1 MTRNQGM
8 CGHDRPRPGI
18 DSHCEPGVAAVSG
31 GGPARSSTLKTPTPS
46 STPARTPRRAASLS
60 ARALATPE
68 PFVRL
73 FARRVQQE
81 GALDL
86 TQGDYKNAD
95 FAPHPEVVRAAQR
108 ITRNTVHSYGPAV
121 GRMDVRSEVA
131 EFFNRDGL
139 LDYPD
144 SEVRFQPDEVLF
156 TPGTRAGLAIVLEVL
171 GADGSG
177 VVVPRPSWEYDWF
190 IERAGKKVVELP
202 TSAPEFLPDPQEL
215 DRLLAR
221 GGVSS
226 VIVNNPHN
234 PTGRVYPRAL
244 VEELVR
250 VAVKHRCYVLY
261 DSVYQRL
268 DYVGWFVNPAFAC
281 PEWRDWV
288 VSLSGL
294 SKMDMFGASTGARAC
309 WLVISDQIRAHGV
322 RAREILANLSA
333 WLVATPS
340 TLAQDWALAALQS
353 PLAALRRPSP
363 YMRERR
369 DFMLR
374 AADALAPLGVERTDF
389 GGTFY
394 SPLAFPGLVGEPFD
408 RLRNGVH
415 ERAVVQ
421 DSVDAFELLLSGGV
435 GGIPFAAFAGGGA
448 GASRYGTWQR
458 LSYGSKDVKEL
469 AVFMDRVRARI
480 EQQGRFGA
488 GAAIPEAADAPLD
501 VVWKSTCTAEGY
513 AALDGLDARAF
524 AAARRRFLENPRH
537 ESLRLTG
544 TKHPDSTAHRAAQ
557 LGRALLAAPPAA
569 ANRARLA
576 LTHLEWNPLM
586 GARLEYQE
594 SIDDLLGPC
603 SEVLLDLEGR
613 QISPDWL
620 DVPEKVVL
628 ALLRHGIVPGED
640 RHILL
645 RVPNPFLEQDEEK
658 ISKILA
664 SVVRT
669 NVLFHLACER
679 LGITPQQNAIYEITV
694 PQVNST
700 AEIGAVIKIGALYQ
714 QAVAE
719 LFDGPAERV
728 DAFLAAR
735 VPPERRAELLA
746 RVARVRL
753 VPLCENVGAL
763 MHLPDL
769 LEKFYLALER
779 GIGLD
784 GLPTPDTF
792 RTSFERREAT
802 VRVFVAMSDTALQS
816 GKIATDAACALAIAG
831 REEAERRLVAHA
843 RRVDEPP
850 PAVTFLIGA
859 GRAGFR
865 GGFDAGHPGVIEQFS
880 RADGVTMQG
889 IRADT
894 PEGAERL
901 AAAFRAAVAG
911 LPATPQRGHVVA
923 ATDAESLARLLET
936 GVKAHTELLLRI
948 APLLAPF
955 GSLVPQTRVRIRATG
970 SASYGRSIPS
980 YPPEWGGGRTLPD
993 DRDLR
998 DAWPEGVTLP
1008 RAIVYNLACTTLGL
1022 PAISSD
1028 LAVLDRRAAVL
1039 LERHVPGY
1047 REIVASELPHFVRE
1061 AAGLVFG
1068 RKLAETT
1075 ARRCLRAAAALWVD
1089 ARPRAELVAPTCLF
1103 AMQYLRYMAEDSE
1116 SWDETKEHE
1125 SQTTREEELIR
1136 ETSSVAFAALC
1147 AERPGDRWPML
1158 QALVDAEDAAR
1169 LLLARELT
1177 LEEKREF
1184 VDLRIEGWLR
1194 TLPDALS
1201 RELRPE
1207 WSRLRELGKDEI
1219 TLDAIERLI
1228 ALEQLRGSR
1237 GA

>member
-1 MTRNQGM
+1 MS
-8 CGHDRPRPGI
+8 DL
-18 DSHCEPGVAAVSG
+18 
-31 GGPARSSTLKTPTPS
+31 STETT
-46 STPARTPRRAASLS
+46 STRRAAGGGSARALS

-68 PFVRL
+68 PFVRF

-95 FAPHPEVVRAAQR
+95 FKPHPEVVRAAQR

-121 GRMDVRSEVA
+121 GRMEVRSEVA

-139 LDYPD
+139 LDYPE
-144 SEVRFQPDEVLF
+144 SEVRFLPDEVLF
-156 TPGTRAGLAIVLEVL
+156 TPGTRSGLAFVLEVL
-171 GADGSG
+171 GEDGSG

-190 IERAGKKVVELP
+190 VERAGKRVVELP
-202 TSAPEFLPDPQEL
+202 TQAPEFLPDPEAL
-215 DRLLAR
+215 ARLLAK
-221 GGVSS
+221 GGISS
-226 VIVNNPHN
+226 LILNNPHN
-234 PTGRVYPRAL
+234 PTGRVFPRAL

-250 VAVKHRCYVLY
+250 VAVEHRCYVLY

-288 VSLSGL
+288 VTLSGL

-309 WLVISDQIRAHGV
+309 WLVISDQIRANGV

-369 DFMLR
+369 DFMVK
-374 AADALAPLGVERTDF
+374 AADELRPLGVERTDF

-408 RLRNGVH
+408 RRRNGLC
-415 ERAVVQ
+415 EKAVVKN
-421 DSVDAFELLLSGGV
+421 SVDAFELLLSGAV
-435 GGIPFAAFAGGGA
+435 GGIPFAAFAGGPEGA
-448 GASRYGTWQR
+448 FRYGTWQR

-469 AVFMDRVRARI
+469 AVFVDRVRERILRQARL
-480 EQQGRFGA
+480 GSSA
-488 GAAIPEAADAPLD
+488 PATVPPATPPDA
-501 VVWKSTCTAEGY
+501 VWESTCTAAGY
-513 AALDGLDARAF
+513 GALDGLDREQF
-524 AAARRRFLENPRH
+524 AAARRRFLADARH
-537 ESLRLTG
+537 ERLRLTG
-544 TKHPDSTAHRAAQ
+544 TKHPDSTAHRAGQ
-557 LGRALLAAPPAA
+557 LERALRAAPEDAPD
-569 ANRARLA
+569 RARLA

-586 GARLEYQE
+586 EARQEYEE
-594 SIDDLLGPC
+594 SIADLLGPC
-603 SEVLLDLEGR
+603 SEVLLDMEGR

-628 ALLRHGIVPGED
+628 ALLRLGVVPGED
-640 RHILL
+640 RHLL
-645 RVPNPFLEQDEEK
+645 FRVPNPFIEQDEEK
-658 ISKILA
+658 VTRILA
-664 SVVRT
+664 SVARA

-679 LGITPQQNAIYEITV
+679 VGIAPKQNAIHEITV

-700 AEIGAVIKIGALYQ
+700 AEIGAVVKIGTLYHQALQ
-714 QAVAE
+714 G
-719 LFDGPAERV
+719 LFDGSPERG

-735 VPPERRAELLA
+735 VPRSRRAELLA
-746 RVARVRL
+746 RVACVRL

-763 MHLPDL
+763 ARLPDL
-769 LEKFYLALER
+769 LEAFYLALER
-779 GIGLD
+779 GLGVED
-784 GLPTPDTF
+784 LPDPRTF
-792 RTSFERREAT
+792 RTAFEDREAV
-802 VRVFVAMSDTALQS
+802 VRVFVAMSDTAEQS
-816 GKIATDAACALAIAG
+816 GKLATDAACTLALAG
-831 REEAERRLVAHA
+831 REEAERRLAEHA
-843 RRVDEPP
+843 RRVGEPAP
-850 PAVTFLIGA
+850 SVTFLIGA

-865 GGFDAGHPGVIEQFS
+865 GGLDPAHPGVLRQFA
-880 RADGVTMQG
+880 RADGITLQG
-889 IRADT
+889 IRTDAPADAARVADGFRR
-894 PEGAERL
+894 EAAQR
-901 AAAFRAAVAG
+901 AAANGGSVVT
-911 LPATPQRGHVVA
+911 PA
-923 ATDAESLARLLET
+923 DAESLAKLLEAGT
-936 GVKAHTELLLRI
+936 KAHTETLLRI

-970 SASYGRSIPS
+970 SVSYGRSIPT
-980 YPPEWGGGRTLPD
+980 YPEEWGGGRTLPD
-993 DRDLR
+993 IRDLR

-1022 PAISSD
+1022 PAVTSD
-1028 LAVLDRRAAVL
+1028 LGVLDRRAAVL
-1039 LERHVPGY
+1039 LGRHSPGY
-1047 REIVASELPHFVRE
+1047 REIVASELPCFVKE
-1061 AAGLVFG
+1061 SAALVFG

-1075 ARRCLRAAAALWVD
+1075 ARRCVRAAAALWVD
-1089 ARPRAELVAPTCLF
+1089 ARTREELIAPTCLF
-1103 AMQYLRYMAEDSE
+1103 AMEYLRYLAEDSE

-1136 ETSSVAFAALC
+1136 ETSSVAFVALC
-1147 AERPGDRWPML
+1147 AERPGDRWPVL
-1158 QALVDAEDAAR
+1158 QTLVDSEDASR

-1194 TLPDALS
+1194 TLEAALAS
-1201 RELRPE
+1201 ELRRE
-1207 WSRLRELGKDEI
+1207 WSGLRELGKDEL
-1219 TLDAIERLI
+1219 TLDAIRRLVS
-1228 ALEQLRGSR
+1228 LESLRGSR

>member
-1 MTRNQGM
+1 MRGKS
-8 CGHDRPRPGI
+8 P
-18 DSHCEPGVAAVSG
+18 AA
-31 GGPARSSTLKTPTPS
+31 ALST
-46 STPARTPRRAASLS
+46 
-60 ARALATPE
+60 RALATPE

-144 SEVRFQPDEVLF
+144 SEVRFLPDEVLF

-202 TSAPEFLPDPQEL
+202 TSAPEFLPDPRDL

-221 GGVSS
+221 GGISS
-226 VIVNNPHN
+226 VILNNPHN
-234 PTGRVYPRAL
+234 PTGRVYPREL
-244 VEELVR
+244 VEDLVR
-250 VAVKHRCYVLY
+250 VAVRHRCYVLY

-268 DYVGWFVNPAFAC
+268 DYVGWFVNPAFAN

-309 WLVISDQIRAHGV
+309 WLVLSDQIRANGV
-322 RAREILANLSA
+322 RAREVLANLSA

-369 DFMLR
+369 DFMLQ
-374 AADALAPLGVERTDF
+374 AADELAPLGVERTDF

-394 SPLAFPGLVGEPFD
+394 APLAFPGLVGEPFD

-415 ERAVVQ
+415 EPAIVQ
-421 DSVDAFELLLSGGV
+421 NSIDAFEFLLSGGV
-435 GGIPFAAFAGGGA
+435 GGIPFAAFAGGSA
-448 GASRYGTWQR
+448 AIDRYGTWQR

-469 AVFMDRVRARI
+469 AVFMDRVKARI
-480 EQQGRFGA
+480 EQQGRLGSA
-488 GAAIPEAADAPLD
+488 AAVAVQGAAPEDS
-501 VVWKSTCTAEGY
+501 VWRSVCTARGY
-513 AALDGLDARAF
+513 DALDGLDPAEF

-537 ESLRLTG
+537 EALRLTG
-544 TKHPDSTAHRAAQ
+544 TKHPDSTAHRAGQ
-557 LGRALLAAPPAA
+557 LARALRAAPADAPD
-569 ANRARLA
+569 RAHLA

-586 GARLEYQE
+586 EARLEYEE
-594 SIDDLLGPC
+594 SVADLLGPC

-640 RHILL
+640 RHLL
-645 RVPNPFLEQDEEK
+645 VRVPNPFIEQDEEK
-658 ISKILA
+658 VSKILA
-664 SVVRT
+664 SVARA
-669 NVLFHLACER
+669 NVLFHLACQR
-679 LGITPQQNAIYEITV
+679 LGHRPAQNAIYEISV
-694 PQVNST
+694 PQVNSS
-700 AEIGAVIKIGALYQ
+700 AEIGAVIKIGTLYR
-714 QAVAE
+714 QAAAG
-719 LFDGPAERV
+719 LFGGPVGHADE
-728 DAFLAAR
+728 FLAAR
-735 VPPERRAELLA
+735 VAHEARAALLD
-746 RVARVRL
+746 RITRVRL

-763 MHLPDL
+763 AHLPDL
-769 LEKFYLALER
+769 LDAFYHALER
-779 GIGLD
+779 GIGAAD
-784 GLPTPDTF
+784 LPTPESFCTTF
-792 RTSFERREAT
+792 EPTEAV

-816 GKIATDAACALAIAG
+816 GKIATDAAYTLAVAAREATEQRLAARAAPLAL
-831 REEAERRLVAHA
+831 
-843 RRVDEPP
+843 PP
-850 PAVTFLIGA
+850 PRVAFLVGA

-865 GGFDAGHPGVIEQFS
+865 GGFDPAHPGVITQFA
-880 RADGVTMQG
+880 RAEGVTLQG
-889 IRADT
+889 IRADA
-894 PEGAERL
+894 PEDARRL
-901 AAAFRAAVAG
+901 AAAFRAEVAAREATPDRTHG
-911 LPATPQRGHVVA
+911 LPAS
-923 ATDAESLARLLET
+923 DAEALAKVLEA
-936 GVKAHTELLLRI
+936 GVHAHTETLLRT

-970 SASYGRSIPS
+970 SVNYGRSIPS
-980 YPPEWGGGRTLPD
+980 YPPEWGGGVSLPD

-1022 PAISSD
+1022 PAVTSD
-1028 LAVLDRRAAVL
+1028 LSVLDRRTAVL

-1047 REIVASELPHFVRE
+1047 REIVASELPSFVRE
-1061 AAGLVFG
+1061 AAALIFG

-1075 ARRCLRAAAALWVD
+1075 ARRCQRAAAALWID
-1089 ARPRAELVAPTCLF
+1089 ARPRADLVAPTCLF
-1103 AMQYLRYMAEDSE
+1103 AMQYLRYLAEDSE

-1125 SQTTREEELIR
+1125 SRTTREEELIR

-1147 AERPGDRWPML
+1147 SERPGDRWTVL
-1158 QALVDAEDAAR
+1158 QAMVDAEDAPR

-1184 VDLRIEGWLR
+1184 TDLRIEGWLR
-1194 TLPDALS
+1194 GLPDVLS
-1201 RELRPE
+1201 LELRRD
-1207 WSRLRELGKDEI
+1207 WSRLRELPKDEF
-1219 TLDAIERLI
+1219 TLDATERLV
-1228 ALEQLRGSR
+1228 ALEKLRGSR

>member
-1 MTRNQGM
+1 VRDTIESLQTEA
-8 CGHDRPRPGI
+8 PLPKQ
-18 DSHCEPGVAAVSG
+18 
-31 GGPARSSTLKTPTPS
+31 ARRPS
-46 STPARTPRRAASLS
+46 SVGTLS
-60 ARALATPE
+60 ARSLSTPE
-68 PFVRL
+68 PFVRQ
-73 FARRVQQE
+73 FSRRVQQE

-121 GRMDVRSEVA
+121 GRMDVRTEVA

-139 LDYPD
+139 LDYPG
-144 SEVRFQPDEVLF
+144 SEVRFLPDEVMF
-156 TPGTRAGLAIVLEVL
+156 TPGTRAGLSFVLEVL

-190 IERAGKKVVELP
+190 VERAGKTVVELP
-202 TSAPEFLPDPQEL
+202 TAAPEFLPDPAEL
-215 DRLLAR
+215 DRLLGR
-221 GGVSS
+221 GGISS

-234 PTGRVYPRAL
+234 PTGRVYPRPL

-268 DYVGWFVNPAFAC
+268 DYVGWFVNPAFAS

-309 WLVISDQIRAHGV
+309 WLVISDQIRSNGV
-322 RAREILANLSA
+322 RARDILANLSA

-369 DFMLR
+369 DFMAQ
-374 AADALAPLGVERTDF
+374 AADELASLGVERTDF

-415 ERAVVQ
+415 ERAVVK

-435 GGIPFAAFAGGGA
+435 GGIPFAAFAGGRDA
-448 GASRYGTWQR
+448 AARYGTWQR

-469 AVFMDRVRARI
+469 AVFIDRVRCRI
-480 EQQGRFGA
+480 EQQGRLGSS
-488 GAAIPEAADAPLD
+488 APPSVARPARSANDD
-501 VVWKSTCTAEGY
+501 VWESVCTAMGY
-513 AALDGLDARAF
+513 DALDGLDPMAF
-524 AAARRRFLENPRH
+524 AAARRRFLEDPRH
-537 ESLRLTG
+537 EALRLTG
-544 TKHPDSTAHRAAQ
+544 TKHPDSTAHRAEQ
-557 LGRALLAAPPAA
+557 LARALRAAPDDSAD
-569 ANRARLA
+569 RARVA
-576 LTHLEWNPLM
+576 LTHLEWHPLM
-586 GARLEYQE
+586 EARDEYEE
-594 SIDDLLGPC
+594 SIADVLGPC

-620 DVPEKVVL
+620 EVPEKVVL
-628 ALLRHGIVPGED
+628 ALLRHGVVPGED
-640 RHILL
+640 RHLL
-645 RVPNPFLEQDEEK
+645 FRVPNPFIEQDEEK

-664 SVVRT
+664 SVARA

-679 LGITPQQNAIYEITV
+679 VGVVPRQNAIYELTV

-700 AEIGAVIKIGALYQ
+700 AEIGAVVKIGTLYL
-714 QAVAE
+714 QAVAG
-719 LFDGPAERV
+719 LFDGPGEQA
-728 DAFLAAR
+728 DAFLAER
-735 VPPERRAELLA
+735 VPEGRRAELLA

-763 MHLPDL
+763 AHLPDL
-769 LEKFYLALER
+769 LEGFYEALER
-779 GIGLD
+779 GLGVAD
-784 GLPTPDTF
+784 LPTPATF
-792 RTSFERREAT
+792 RTSFERPEAV
-802 VRVFVAMSDTALQS
+802 VRVFVAMSDTAEQS
-816 GKIATDAACALAIAG
+816 GKLATDAALALAVAG
-831 REEAERRLVAHA
+831 REEAARRLAAHA
-843 RRVDEPP
+843 RRIGEPAP
-850 PAVTFLIGA
+850 SVTFLVGA

-865 GGFDAGHPGVIEQFS
+865 GGFDPAHPGVLRQFA

-889 IRADT
+889 IRADA
-894 PEGAERL
+894 PEDEARL
-901 AAAFRAAVAG
+901 ATAFRAE
-911 LPATPQRGHVVA
+911 VA
-923 ATDAESLARLLET
+923 ARAAERGTALPVTDADSLTKLLEA
-936 GVKAHTELLLRI
+936 GVKAHTETLLRI
-948 APLLAPF
+948 APLVAPF

-970 SASYGRSIPS
+970 SVNYGRSIPT
-980 YPPEWGGGRTLPD
+980 YPEEWGGGRTLPD
-993 DRDLR
+993 NRDLR

-1008 RAIVYNLACTTLGL
+1008 RAIVYNLAGTTLGL
-1022 PAISSD
+1022 PAVTSD
-1028 LAVLDRRAAVL
+1028 LVVLDRRAAVL
-1039 LERHVPGY
+1039 LDRHAPGY
-1047 REIVASELPHFVRE
+1047 REIVASELPCFVKE
-1061 AAGLVFG
+1061 SVALVFG

-1075 ARRCLRAAAALWVD
+1075 ARRCQRAAAALWVD
-1089 ARPRAELVAPTCLF
+1089 ARVREDLVAPTCLF
-1103 AMQYLRYMAEDSE
+1103 AMEYLRYLAEDSE

-1125 SQTTREEELIR
+1125 SQTTREEELVR

-1147 AERPGDRWPML
+1147 AERPGDRWPVL
-1158 QALVDAEDAAR
+1158 QTLVDAEEAPR

-1194 TLPDALS
+1194 ALPDVLS
-1201 RELRPE
+1201 AELRRE
-1207 WSRLRELGKDEI
+1207 WSRLRELGKDEL
-1219 TLDAIERLI
+1219 TLDAIQRLI
-1228 ALEQLRGSR
+1228 ALEKLRGSR

>member
-1 MTRNQGM
+1 MRGTP
-8 CGHDRPRPGI
+8 HVP
-18 DSHCEPGVAAVSG
+18 SL
-31 GGPARSSTLKTPTPS
+31 ST
-46 STPARTPRRAASLS
+46 LS

-68 PFVRL
+68 PFVRQ

-86 TQGDYKNAD
+86 TQGDYKNSD

-121 GRMDVRSEVA
+121 GRMDVRNEVA

-139 LDYPD
+139 LDYPGT
-144 SEVRFQPDEVLF
+144 EVRFLPDEVLF

-202 TSAPEFLPDPQEL
+202 TSAPEFLPDPADL
-215 DRLLAR
+215 DRLLA
-221 GGVSS
+221 GGGISCL
-226 VIVNNPHN
+226 ILNNPHN
-234 PTGRVYPRAL
+234 PTGRVYPRELVEAL
-244 VEELVR
+244 VATAVR
-250 VAVKHRCYVLY
+250 HRCYVLY

-268 DYVGWFVNPAFAC
+268 DYVDWFVNPAFAS
-281 PEWRDWV
+281 PEWRNYV

-309 WLVISDQIRAHGV
+309 WLVISDQIRSNGV

-353 PLAALRRPSP
+353 PLASLRRPSP

-374 AADALAPLGVERTDF
+374 AADTLAPLGIERTDF

-394 SPLAFPGLVGEPFD
+394 APLAFPGLVGEPFD

-415 ERAVVQ
+415 ERAVVRN
-421 DSVDAFELLLSGGV
+421 SVDAFEFLLSGGV
-435 GGIPFAAFAGGGA
+435 GGIPFAAFGGGPDA
-448 GASRYGTWQR
+448 ADRYGTWQR

-469 AVFMDRVRARI
+469 AVFMDRVRTRI
-480 EQQGRFGA
+480 EQQGRL
-488 GAAIPEAADAPLD
+488 GAAAVAPD
-501 VVWKSTCTAEGY
+501 RERTVNDTVWASTCTAEGY
-513 AALDGLDARAF
+513 GALDGLDPGAF
-524 AAARRRFLENPRH
+524 ASARRRFLENPRH
-537 ESLRLTG
+537 EDLRLTG
-544 TKHPDSTAHRAAQ
+544 TKHPDSTAHRAEQ
-557 LGRALLAAPPAA
+557 LERALRAADGAED
-569 ANRARLA
+569 RARVA
-576 LTHLEWNPLM
+576 LTHIEWNPLM
-586 GARLEYQE
+586 EARLEYE
-594 SIDDLLGPC
+594 ETVRDLLGPC

-628 ALLRHGIVPGED
+628 ALLRHGVVPGDD
-640 RHILL
+640 RHLLL

-658 ISKILA
+658 VSKILA
-664 SVVRT
+664 SVARA
-669 NVLFHLACER
+669 NLLFHLACER
-679 LGITPQQNAIYEITV
+679 VGVVPRQNAIYEISV

-700 AEIGAVIKIGALYQ
+700 AEIGAVTKIGTMYL
-714 QAVAE
+714 QAIDG
-719 LFDGPAERV
+719 LFDGAGERI
-728 DAFLAAR
+728 DAFLSAR
-735 VPPERRAELLA
+735 VPDARRAEL
-746 RVARVRL
+746 RRQVARVRL

-763 MHLPDL
+763 AHLPDL
-769 LEKFYLALER
+769 LEQFYLALER
-779 GIGLD
+779 GIGID
-784 GLPTPDTF
+784 GVPTPATF
-792 RTSFERREAT
+792 CTGPEAAEAI

-816 GKIATDAACALAIAG
+816 GKLATDAAYVLAAAG
-831 REEAERRLVAHA
+831 REEAERRLALRAA
-843 RRVDEPP
+843 RSGHPAPRV
-850 PAVTFLIGA
+850 TLLIGA
-859 GRAGFR
+859 GRTGFR
-865 GGFDAGHPGVIEQFS
+865 GGFDPRHPGVIRQFAQ
-880 RADGVTMQG
+880 ADGVTLQG
-889 IRADT
+889 IRADAPDET
-894 PEGAERL
+894 LQL
-901 AAAFRAAVAG
+901 AAAFRAD
-911 LPATPQRGHVVA
+911 VA
-923 ATDAESLARLLET
+923 ARGGRRETLARSDAESIAKLMQE
-936 GVKAHTELLLRI
+936 GVKAHTETLLRI

-970 SASYGRSIPS
+970 SANYGRSIPT
-980 YPPEWGGGRTLPD
+980 YPPEWGGGTVLPD

-1022 PAISSD
+1022 PAVTSD
-1028 LAVLDRRAAVL
+1028 LGVLDRRAAVL
-1039 LERHVPGY
+1039 LDRHVPGY
-1047 REIVASELPHFVRE
+1047 REIIASELPAFVKE
-1061 AAGLVFG
+1061 AAALVFG

-1089 ARPRAELVAPTCLF
+1089 ARSRQDLVAPTCLF

-1125 SQTTREEELIR
+1125 SRTTREEELVR
-1136 ETSSVAFAALC
+1136 ETSSVAFVALG
-1147 AERPGDRWPML
+1147 AERPGDRWPVL
-1158 QALVDAEDAAR
+1158 QSMVDAEDAPR

-1201 RELRPE
+1201 RDLRRE
-1207 WSRLRELGKDEI
+1207 WARLRELPRAAFE
-1219 TLDAIERLI
+1219 LDAIRRLI
-1228 ALEQLRGSR
+1228 ELERLRGSR

>member
-1 MTRNQGM
+1 MPSK
-8 CGHDRPRPGI
+8 PR
-18 DSHCEPGVAAVSG
+18 
-31 GGPARSSTLKTPTPS
+31 KTP
-46 STPARTPRRAASLS
+46 AGGLS
-60 ARALATPE
+60 ARALSTPE

-108 ITRNTVHSYGPAV
+108 ITRNSVHSYGPAV

-190 IERAGKKVVELP
+190 IERAGKRVVELP
-202 TSAPEFLPDPQEL
+202 TAAPEFLPDPRALE
-215 DRLLAR
+215 RLLED
-221 GGVSS
+221 GGISC
-226 VIVNNPHN
+226 VILNNPHN
-234 PTGRVYPRAL
+234 PTGRVYPREL

-268 DYVGWFVNPAFAC
+268 DYVGWFVNPAFAN

-309 WLVISDQIRAHGV
+309 WLVISDQVGANGV

-369 DFMLR
+369 DFMLK
-374 AADALAPLGVERTDF
+374 AADELAPLGVERTDF

-394 SPLAFPGLVGEPFD
+394 APLAFPGLVGETFD

-415 ERAVVQ
+415 ERAIVK

-435 GGIPFAAFAGGGA
+435 GGIPFAAFAGGGS
-448 GASRYGTWQR
+448 GAARYGTWQR

-480 EQQGRFGA
+480 ETQGRLGA
-488 GAAIPEAADAPLD
+488 GATLPPPAPTPLEA
-501 VVWKSTCTAEGY
+501 VWASSCTAEGY
-513 AALDGLDARAF
+513 DALDGLERAAF
-524 AAARRRFLENPRH
+524 DAARRRFLEDPRR
-537 ESLRLTG
+537 ETLRLTG
-544 TKHPDSTAHRAAQ
+544 TKHPDSTAHRAEQ
-557 LGRALLAAPPAA
+557 LERALRAAPSDAP
-569 ANRARLA
+569 NRARLA

-586 GARLEYQE
+586 EARLEYQE
-594 SIDDLLGPC
+594 SVADLLGPC
-603 SEVLLDLEGR
+603 SETLLDLEGR
-613 QISPDWL
+613 QISPEWL

-628 ALLRHGIVPGED
+628 ALLRHGVIPGDD
-640 RHILL
+640 RHILF
-645 RVPNPFLEQDEEK
+645 RVPNPFVEQDEEK
-658 ISKILA
+658 VSKILA
-664 SVVRT
+664 SVARS

-679 LGITPQQNAIYEITV
+679 LGVTPRRNAIHEITV
-694 PQVNST
+694 PQVNSS
-700 AEIGAVIKIGALYQ
+700 AEIGAIVKIGTLYL
-714 QAVAE
+714 QAVDD
-719 LFDGPAERV
+719 LFEGPPERV
-728 DAFLAAR
+728 DAFLAGRVAPAARDALIAR
-735 VPPERRAELLA
+735 VKQ
-746 RVARVRL
+746 VRL

-763 MHLPDL
+763 MHLPEM
-769 LEKFYLALER
+769 LERFYHALER
-779 GIGLD
+779 GIGVT
-784 GLPTPDTF
+784 GLPTPAMLRDGL
-792 RTSFERREAT
+792 EARESI

-816 GKIATDAACALAIAG
+816 GKVAADVACTLAVAG
-831 REEAERRLVAHA
+831 REEAERRLAARA
-843 RRVDEPP
+843 RRCGEPAP
-850 PAVTFLIGA
+850 TVTFLVGA

-865 GGFDAGHPGVIEQFS
+865 GGFDPAHPGVIEQFS
-880 RADGVTMQG
+880 RADGVTLQG
-889 IRADT
+889 IRADA
-894 PEGAERL
+894 PEETTRL
-901 AAAFRAAVAG
+901 AAALRAACAARPA
-911 LPATPQRGHVVA
+911 LPPRGHPVP
-923 ATDAESLARLLET
+923 ATDAESLARLLEA
-936 GVKAHTELLLRI
+936 GVGAHTDLLLRI
-948 APLLAPF
+948 SPLIAPF

-970 SASYGRSIPS
+970 SASYGRSIPG
-980 YPPEWGGGRTLPD
+980 YPPEWGGGATLPD

-1022 PAISSD
+1022 PAVTSDIS
-1028 LAVLDRRAAVL
+1028 VLDRRAAVL

-1047 REIVASELPHFVRE
+1047 REIIASELPFFVKE

-1068 RKLAETT
+1068 RKLADTV

-1089 ARPRAELVAPTCLF
+1089 ARPRPDLLAPTCLF
-1103 AMQYLRYMAEDSE
+1103 AMQYLRYLAEDSE

-1125 SQTTREEELIR
+1125 SRTTRDEELIR

-1147 AERPGDRWPML
+1147 ADRPGERWPVL
-1158 QALVDAEDAAR
+1158 QAMVDAEDATR

-1194 TLPDALS
+1194 ALPDALS
-1201 RELRPE
+1201 HELRPQ

-1219 TLDAIERLI
+1219 TLDAIERLV
-1228 ALEQLRGSR
+1228 ALERLRGSR

>member
-1 MTRNQGM
+1 MRGK
-8 CGHDRPRPGI
+8 H
-18 DSHCEPGVAAVSG
+18 VASA
-31 GGPARSSTLKTPTPS
+31 
-46 STPARTPRRAASLS
+46 LS
-60 ARALATPE
+60 VRALSTPE

-144 SEVRFQPDEVLF
+144 SEVRFLPDEVLF
-156 TPGTRAGLAIVLEVL
+156 TPGTRAGLPIVLEVL

-177 VVVPRPSWEYDWF
+177 VVVTRPSWEYDWF
-190 IERAGKKVVELP
+190 VERAGKKVVELP
-202 TSAPEFLPDPQEL
+202 TTAPEFLPDPQQL
-215 DRLLAR
+215 DRLLAK

-226 VIVNNPHN
+226 VIINNPHN

-288 VSLSGL
+288 VTMSGL

-309 WLVISDQIRAHGV
+309 WLVISDQIRSNGV

-374 AADALAPLGVERTDF
+374 ATDEIASLGVERTDF

-415 ERAVVQ
+415 EKAVVRN
-421 DSVDAFELLLSGGV
+421 SVDAFELLLSGGV
-435 GGIPFAAFAGGGA
+435 GGIPFVAFAGSHDGA
-448 GASRYGTWQR
+448 DRYGTWQR

-469 AVFMDRVRARI
+469 AVFMERVRARI
-480 EQQGRFGA
+480 EKQGRL
-488 GAAIPEAADAPLD
+488 GAAASAPAEPRSPQDA
-501 VVWKSTCTAEGY
+501 VWESACTDRGY
-513 AALDGLDARAF
+513 EALDGLDPREF
-524 AAARRRFLENPRH
+524 AAARRRFLEHPRH
-537 ESLRLTG
+537 EALRLTG
-544 TKHPDSTAHRAAQ
+544 TKHPDSTAHRAEQ
-557 LGRALLAAPPAA
+557 LDRALRAAPADAPD
-569 ANRARLA
+569 RAHVA

-586 GARLEYQE
+586 EARLEYEE
-594 SIDDLLGPC
+594 SIADLLGPC
-603 SEVLLDLEGR
+603 SEVLIDLEGR

-640 RHILL
+640 RHVLL
-645 RVPNPFLEQDEEK
+645 RVPNPFIEQDEEK
-658 ISKILA
+658 VSKILA
-664 SVVRT
+664 SVART

-679 LGITPQQNAIYEITV
+679 VGLAPRQNAICEITV

-700 AEIGAVIKIGALYQ
+700 AEIGAVIKIGTLYL
-714 QAVAE
+714 QAVAG
-719 LFDGPAERV
+719 LFAGSSERL
-728 DAFLAAR
+728 DAFLAGR
-735 VPPERRAELLA
+735 VPEARRAEMIA
-746 RVARVRL
+746 RVSRVRL

-763 MHLPDL
+763 AQLPDL
-769 LEKFYLALER
+769 LEIFYRALER
-779 GIGLD
+779 GLGVE
-784 GLPTPDTF
+784 GLPTPDSF
-792 RTSFERREAT
+792 RTAFDSAESQ

-816 GKIATDAACALAIAG
+816 GKLATDAACTLAIAG
-831 REEAERRLVAHA
+831 REEAERRLASHA
-843 RRVDEPP
+843 QRLGEPAP
-850 PAVTFLIGA
+850 RVTFLIGA

-865 GGFDAGHPGVIEQFS
+865 GGFDPAHPGVIAQFS
-880 RADGVTMQG
+880 SADGVTLQG
-889 IRADT
+889 IRADS
-894 PEGAERL
+894 PEDTDRL
-901 AAAFRAAVAG
+901 AAAYRAE
-911 LPATPQRGHVVA
+911 VA
-923 ATDAESLARLLET
+923 ARESASGRAHALSGGDAESLRKVLEA
-936 GVKAHTELLLRI
+936 GVGAHTETLLRI
-948 APLLAPF
+948 APLLASF
-955 GSLVPQTRVRIRATG
+955 GGLVPQTRVRIRATG
-970 SASYGRSIPS
+970 SVNYGRSIPT
-980 YPPEWGGGRTLPD
+980 YPPEWGGGKTLPD

-1022 PAISSD
+1022 PAVTSD
-1028 LAVLDRRAAVL
+1028 LSVIDRRTAVL

-1047 REIVASELPHFVRE
+1047 REIVASELPNFVKD
-1061 AAGLVFG
+1061 AAALIFG

-1075 ARRCLRAAAALWVD
+1075 ARRCQRAAAALWID
-1089 ARPRAELVAPTCLF
+1089 ARARQDLAAPTCLF

-1116 SWDETKEHE
+1116 CWDETKEHE
-1125 SQTTREEELIR
+1125 SRTTREEELIR

-1147 AERPGDRWPML
+1147 AERPGDRWSLL
-1158 QALVDAEDAAR
+1158 QAMVDAEDAPR
-1169 LLLARELT
+1169 LLLARELSI
-1177 LEEKREF
+1177 EEKREF

-1194 TLPDALS
+1194 GLPDALS
-1201 RELRPE
+1201 RDLRPE
-1207 WSRLRELGKDEI
+1207 WARLRELGEDEFR
-1219 TLDAIERLI
+1219 LDAIDRLI
-1228 ALEQLRGSR
+1228 RLEVLRGSR

>member
-1 MTRNQGM
+1 MKNREV
-8 CGHDRPRPGI
+8 CD
-18 DSHCEPGVAAVSG
+18 
-31 GGPARSSTLKTPTPS
+31 S
-46 STPARTPRRAASLS
+46 STPEYPMRGTPFASELS
-60 ARALATPE
+60 SRALATPE
-68 PFVRL
+68 PFVRM

-121 GRMDVRSEVA
+121 GRMDVRNEVA
-131 EFFNRDGL
+131 EFFNRDGMI
-139 LDYPD
+139 DYPGT
-144 SEVRFQPDEVLF
+144 EVRFLPDEVLF

-177 VVVPRPSWEYDWF
+177 VVVTRPSWEYDWF

-202 TSAPEFLPDPQEL
+202 TTAPGFLPDPQEL
-215 DRLLAR
+215 DRILGR
-221 GGVSS
+221 GGISS
-226 VIVNNPHN
+226 LILNNPHN
-234 PTGRVYPRAL
+234 PTGRVYPRDL

-268 DYVGWFVNPAFAC
+268 DYLGWFVNPAFAS
-281 PEWRDWV
+281 PEWRDYV
-288 VSLSGL
+288 ISLSGL

-309 WLVISDQIRAHGV
+309 WLVISDQIRTNGV

-374 AADALAPLGVERTDF
+374 AADELAPLGIERTDF

-394 SPLAFPGLVGEPFD
+394 APLAFPGLVGEPFD
-408 RLRNGVH
+408 RLRNGIH
-415 ERAVVQ
+415 EKAVVRN
-421 DSVDAFELLLSGGV
+421 SVDAFEFLLSGGV
-435 GGIPFAAFAGGGA
+435 GGIPFAAFAGGA
-448 GASRYGTWQR
+448 DSADRYGTWQR

-480 EQQGRFGA
+480 EQQGRL
-488 GAAIPEAADAPLD
+488 GAAAAAPERARSPNDD
-501 VVWKSTCTAEGY
+501 VWESTCTEQGY
-513 AALDGLDARAF
+513 AALDGLEPRAF

-537 ESLRLTG
+537 EDLRLTG
-544 TKHPDSTAHRAAQ
+544 TKHPDSTAHRAEQ
-557 LGRALLAAPPAA
+557 LERALRAAPAGAPD
-569 ANRARLA
+569 RAHAA
-576 LTHLEWNPLM
+576 LTHIEWNPLM
-586 GARLEYQE
+586 EARLEYEE
-594 SIDDLLGPC
+594 SIADLLGPC
-603 SEVLLDLEGR
+603 TEVLLDLEGR

-628 ALLRHGIVPGED
+628 ALLRHGVVPGED
-640 RHILL
+640 RHLLL

-658 ISKILA
+658 VSKILA
-664 SVVRT
+664 SVARA
-669 NVLFHLACER
+669 NLLFLLACER
-679 LGITPQQNAIYEITV
+679 VGFAPTQNAIYEISV
-694 PQVNST
+694 PQVNSA
-700 AEIGAVIKIGALYQ
+700 AEIGAVTKIGTMYL
-714 QAVAE
+714 QAVDG
-719 LFDGPAERV
+719 LFEGPGDRV
-728 DAFLAAR
+728 DAFLGAR
-735 VPPERRAELLA
+735 VPESRRAELLA
-746 RVARVRL
+746 RVSRVRL

-763 MHLPDL
+763 AHLPEL
-769 LEKFYLALER
+769 LEQFYMALER
-779 GIGLD
+779 GIGKGD
-784 GLPTPDTF
+784 LPTPDTF
-792 RTSFERREAT
+792 RTSFERAEAI

-816 GKIATDAACALAIAG
+816 GKLATDTAYTLAVAG
-831 REEAERRLVAHA
+831 REEAERRLALRAA
-843 RRVDEPP
+843 RSGH
-850 PAVTFLIGA
+850 PAPKVTFLIGA

-865 GGFDAGHPGVIEQFS
+865 GGFDPRHPGVIRQFAN
-880 RADGVTMQG
+880 ADGVTLQG
-889 IRADT
+889 IRADSPQET
-894 PEGAERL
+894 LQL
-901 AAAFRAAVAG
+901 AAAFRAEVAAH
-911 LPATPQRGHVVA
+911 ATPKDAQHAMSRA
-923 ATDAESLARLLET
+923 DAESMAKLLHE
-936 GVKAHTELLLRI
+936 GVKAHTETLLRI

-970 SASYGRSIPS
+970 SANYGRSIPT
-980 YPPEWGGGRTLPD
+980 YPPEWGGGTTLPD

-1022 PAISSD
+1022 PAVTSD

-1039 LERHVPGY
+1039 LDRHVPGY
-1047 REIVASELPHFVRE
+1047 REIIASELPAFVKE
-1061 AAGLVFG
+1061 AAALVFG
-1068 RKLAETT
+1068 RKLAETA

-1089 ARPRAELVAPTCLF
+1089 ARSRQDLVAPTCLF

-1116 SWDETKEHE
+1116 CWDETKEHE

-1136 ETSSVAFAALC
+1136 ETSSIAFAALC
-1147 AERPGDRWPML
+1147 AERPGDRWPIL
-1158 QALVDAEDAAR
+1158 QAMVDAEDAPR

-1177 LEEKREF
+1177 IEEKREF

-1201 RELRPE
+1201 HELRRE
-1207 WSRLRELGKDEI
+1207 WSQLRELPKAEFE
-1219 TLDAIERLI
+1219 LDAVRRLI
-1228 ALEQLRGSR
+1228 DLEKLRGSR

>member
-1 MTRNQGM
+1 MSQKPSPKTTR
-8 CGHDRPRPGI
+8 R
-18 DSHCEPGVAAVSG
+18 
-31 GGPARSSTLKTPTPS
+31 PS
-46 STPARTPRRAASLS
+46 SVGNLS
-60 ARALATPE
+60 TRALSTPE

-73 FARRVQQE
+73 FSRRVQQE

-121 GRMDVRSEVA
+121 GRMDVRTEVA

-139 LDYPD
+139 LDYPG
-144 SEVRFQPDEVLF
+144 SEVRFLPDEVIF
-156 TPGTRAGLAIVLEVL
+156 TPGTRAGLSFVLEVL

-190 IERAGKKVVELP
+190 VERAGKKVVDLP
-202 TSAPEFLPDPQEL
+202 TSAPEFLPDPDEL
-215 DRLLAR
+215 DRLLA
-221 GGVSS
+221 GGGISS

-244 VEELVR
+244 VEDLVR
-250 VAVKHRCYVLY
+250 VAVKNRCYVLY

-268 DYVGWFVNPAFAC
+268 DYVGWFVNPAFAS

-294 SKMDMFGASTGARAC
+294 SKMDMFGASTGTRAC
-309 WLVISDQIRAHGV
+309 WMVISDQIRANGV

-369 DFMLR
+369 DFMAK
-374 AADALAPLGVERTDF
+374 AADELAPLGVERTDF

-408 RLRNGVH
+408 RLKNGLH
-415 ERAVVQ
+415 EKGVVK

-435 GGIPFAAFAGGGA
+435 GGIPFAAFAGGRDA
-448 GASRYGTWQR
+448 AARYGTWQR

-469 AVFMDRVRARI
+469 AVFIDRVRARI
-480 EQQGRFGA
+480 AKQARLGSSAPSTVAA
-488 GAAIPEAADAPLD
+488 GAPKAEDE
-501 VVWKSTCTAEGY
+501 VWESACTAKGY
-513 AALDGLDARAF
+513 DALDGLDPKAF
-524 AAARRRFLENPRH
+524 AAARRRFLEDPRH
-537 ESLRLTG
+537 EALRLTG
-544 TKHPDSTAHRAAQ
+544 TKHPDSTAHRAEQ
-557 LGRALLAAPPAA
+557 LERALRAAPEGDPDH
-569 ANRARLA
+569 ARLA
-576 LTHLEWNPLM
+576 LTHLEWHPLM
-586 GARLEYQE
+586 EARLEYEE
-594 SIDDLLGPC
+594 SVADLLGPC

-620 DVPEKVVL
+620 EVPERVVL

-640 RHILL
+640 RHLL
-645 RVPNPFLEQDEEK
+645 FRVPNPFIEQDEEK

-664 SVVRT
+664 AVARA

-679 LGITPQQNAIYEITV
+679 VGVAPKQNAIYELTV

-700 AEIGAVIKIGALYQ
+700 TEIGAVVKIGTLYL
-714 QAVAE
+714 QAVAG
-719 LFDGPAERV
+719 LLDGPPEHV

-735 VPPERRAELLA
+735 VPKARRAELLA
-746 RVARVRL
+746 PVAQVRL

-763 MHLPDL
+763 ARLADL
-769 LEKFYLALER
+769 LEAFYLALAR
-779 GIGLD
+779 GLGVTD
-784 GLPTPDTF
+784 LPTPATF
-792 RTSFERREAT
+792 RTSFDRPEAL
-802 VRVFVAMSDTALQS
+802 VRVFVAMSDTAEQS
-816 GKIATDAACALAIAG
+816 GKIATDTALALALSG
-831 REEAERRLVAHA
+831 REEAERRLAAHA
-843 RRVDEPP
+843 ARVGEPAP
-850 PAVTFLIGA
+850 SVTFLVGA

-865 GGFDAGHPGVIEQFS
+865 GGFDPAHPGVLRQFA

-889 IRADT
+889 IRADA
-894 PEGAERL
+894 PGEAARL
-901 AAAFRAAVAG
+901 AAAFRAEVAARAAAHDRGPG
-911 LPATPQRGHVVA
+911 LPAT
-923 ATDAESLARLLET
+923 DADSLTKLLEA
-936 GVKAHTELLLRI
+936 GVKAHTETLLRI
-948 APLLAPF
+948 APLVAPF

-970 SASYGRSIPS
+970 SANYGRSIPT
-980 YPPEWGGGRTLPD
+980 YPEEWGGGRTLPD
-993 DRDLR
+993 NRDLR

-1022 PAISSD
+1022 PAVTSD

-1039 LERHVPGY
+1039 LDRHAPGY
-1047 REIVASELPHFVRE
+1047 REIIASELPCFVKE
-1061 AAGLVFG
+1061 SAALVFG
-1068 RKLAETT
+1068 RKLAETA
-1075 ARRCLRAAAALWVD
+1075 ARRCLRAAAAVWVD
-1089 ARPRAELVAPTCLF
+1089 ARTREDLVAPTCLF
-1103 AMQYLRYMAEDSE
+1103 AMEYLRYLAEDSE

-1136 ETSSVAFAALC
+1136 ETSSVAFVALC
-1147 AERPGDRWPML
+1147 AERPGNRWPVL
-1158 QALVDAEDAAR
+1158 QTLVDAEDASR

-1194 TLPDALS
+1194 TLADTLS
-1201 RELRPE
+1201 GELRRE
-1207 WSRLRELGKDEI
+1207 WSRLRELGEDEL
-1219 TLDAIERLI
+1219 TLDAIQRLI
-1228 ALEQLRGSR
+1228 ALEKLRGSR

>member
-1 MTRNQGM
+1 MATTSIR
-8 CGHDRPRPGI
+8 
-18 DSHCEPGVAAVSG
+18 
-31 GGPARSSTLKTPTPS
+31 PARV
-46 STPARTPRRAASLS
+46 LS

-68 PFVRL
+68 PYVRF

-95 FAPHPEVVRAAQR
+95 FKPHPEVVRAAQR

-139 LDYPD
+139 LDYPN
-144 SEVRFQPDEVLF
+144 SEVRFLPDEVLF
-156 TPGTRAGLAIVLEVL
+156 TPGTRAGLAFVLEVL
-171 GADGSG
+171 GEDGSG

-202 TSAPEFLPDPQEL
+202 TSGPDFLPDPAEL
-215 DRLLAR
+215 DKLLAK
-221 GGVSS
+221 GGISS
-226 VIVNNPHN
+226 VILNNPHN

-250 VAVKHRCYVLY
+250 TAVKHRSYVLY

-268 DYVGWFVNPAFAC
+268 DYVGWFVNPAFAN

-288 VSLSGL
+288 VTLSGL

-309 WLVISDQIRAHGV
+309 WMVVSDEIRANGV
-322 RAREILANLSA
+322 KARDILANLSA

-369 DFMLR
+369 DFMAK
-374 AADALAPLGVERTDF
+374 AADELASLGVERTDF

-408 RLRNGVH
+408 RLRHGVH
-415 ERAVVQ
+415 EKAVVK
-421 DSVDAFELLLSGGV
+421 DSVDAFEFLLAGGV
-435 GGIPFAAFAGGGA
+435 GGIPFVAFAGGEKGKA
-448 GASRYGTWQR
+448 RYGTWQR

-469 AVFMDRVRARI
+469 AVFIDRVRATLTKQARL
-480 EQQGRFGA
+480 GSSA
-488 GAAIPEAADAPLD
+488 PADLVSGPTSHD
-501 VVWKSTCTAEGY
+501 GVWQSVCTAQRY
-513 AALDGLDARAF
+513 DALDGLEAKAF
-524 AAARRRFLENPRH
+524 AAARKRFLQDPRH
-537 ESLRLTG
+537 EALRLTG
-544 TKHPDSTAHRAAQ
+544 TKHPDSTAHRAEQ
-557 LGRALLAAPPAA
+557 LSRALGAAGDFDPA
-569 ANRARLA
+569 RARAA

-586 GARLEYQE
+586 EAQLEFEE
-594 SIDDLLGPC
+594 SIRDLRGPC

-640 RHILL
+640 RHLL
-645 RVPNPFLEQDEEK
+645 FRVPNPFIEQDEEK
-658 ISKILA
+658 VSKILA
-664 SVVRT
+664 SVARA
-669 NVLFHLACER
+669 NLLFHLACEQ
-679 LGITPQQNAIYEITV
+679 LGVEPDQNAIHELTI
-694 PQVNST
+694 PQVNSS
-700 AEIGAVIKIGALYQ
+700 AEIGAVVKVGSLYRK
-714 QAVAE
+714 AVAG
-719 LFDGPAERV
+719 LFEEGEPRDT
-728 DAFLAAR
+728 FLCAR
-735 VPPERRAELLA
+735 VPEKRRAALVE
-746 RVARVRL
+746 RVLRVRL

-763 MHLPDL
+763 ARLPEL
-769 LEKFYLALER
+769 LEAFYLALER
-779 GIGLD
+779 GIGAED
-784 GLPTPDTF
+784 LPTPATF
-792 RTSFERREAT
+792 RTSFARREAT
-802 VRVFVAMSDTALQS
+802 VRVFVAMSDTAEQS
-816 GKIATDAACALAIAG
+816 GKIATDAALALALAG
-831 REEAERRLVAHA
+831 REEAERRLAAHA
-843 RRVDEPP
+843 QRVGEPAP
-850 PAVTFLIGA
+850 SVTYLVGA

-865 GGFDAGHPGVIEQFS
+865 GGFDPTHPGVLRQFS

-889 IRADT
+889 IRADAPDET
-894 PEGAERL
+894 ARL
-901 AAAFRAAVAG
+901 AAAFRAEVAKRAQEPRST
-911 LPATPQRGHVVA
+911 LPVSDG
-923 ATDAESLARLLET
+923 DSLVKLLES
-936 GVKAHTELLLRI
+936 GVRAHTETLLRI

-970 SASYGRSIPS
+970 SVNYGRSIPT
-980 YPPEWGGGRTLPD
+980 YPEEWGGGQTLPD
-993 DRDLR
+993 NRDLR

-1022 PAISSD
+1022 PAVTSD
-1028 LAVLDRRAAVL
+1028 LVALDRRAAVL
-1039 LERHVPGY
+1039 LDRHAPGY
-1047 REIVASELPHFVRE
+1047 REIVASELPCFVKE

-1068 RKLAETT
+1068 RKLAET
-1075 ARRCLRAAAALWVD
+1075 AGRRCQRAAAALWID
-1089 ARPRAELVAPTCLF
+1089 ARPRQELIAPTCLF
-1103 AMQYLRYMAEDSE
+1103 AMEYLRYMAEDSE

-1125 SQTTREEELIR
+1125 SQTTREEELVR
-1136 ETSSVAFAALC
+1136 ETSSIAFAPLC
-1147 AERPGDRWPML
+1147 AERPGDRWPVL

-1194 TLPDALS
+1194 ALADPLAP
-1201 RELRPE
+1201 ELRRE
-1207 WSRLRELGKDEI
+1207 WSRLRELSKDELE
-1219 TLDAIERLI
+1219 LDAIRRLI
-1228 ALEQLRGSR
+1228 ALEKLRGSV